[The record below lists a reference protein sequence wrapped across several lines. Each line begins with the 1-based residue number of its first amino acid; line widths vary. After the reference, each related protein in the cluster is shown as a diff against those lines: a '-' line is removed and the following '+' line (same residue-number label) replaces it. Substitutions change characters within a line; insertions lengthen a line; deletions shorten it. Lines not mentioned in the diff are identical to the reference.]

1 MLRKINSK
9 VDIRLSIVR
18 SDLCQICEELLGS
31 LSRLLMFG
39 RGEEDGGDHHLQV
52 QLGDEE
58 GEEVEG
64 GGPVVL
70 ALVVQERLDSLDQ
83 LGALLQRL
91 EADVV
96 QHLGDAVEGGETEL
110 VGLLHLQTGGE
121 QAGDDAG
128 EICLN
133 SGHVVV
139 RHSLQSVYTDQLD
152 LPSNNKEYRIVTQV
166 TES

>member
-1 MLRKINSK
+1 MI
-9 VDIRLSIVR
+9 
-18 SDLCQICEELLGS
+18 
-31 LSRLLMFG
+31 SR
-39 RGEEDGGDHHLQV
+39 RQEDGRDHDLQV
-52 QLGDEE
+52 NLRGEE

-64 GGPVVL
+64 GRPVVL
-70 ALVVQERLDSLDQ
+70 ALVMEVGLHCLHQ
-83 LGALLQRL
+83 LSALLERV
-91 EADVV
+91 EAEVL

>member
-1 MLRKINSK
+1 M
-9 VDIRLSIVR
+9 
-18 SDLCQICEELLGS
+18 
-31 LSRLLMFG
+31 
-39 RGEEDGGDHHLQV
+39 
-52 QLGDEE
+52 
-58 GEEVEG
+58 
-64 GGPVVL
+64 VL
-70 ALVVQERLDSLDQ
+70 ALIMEKCLDCRHQ
-83 LGALLQRL
+83 LGALLQGL

-121 QAGDDAG
+121 EAGDDAG

>member
-1 MLRKINSK
+1 MI
-9 VDIRLSIVR
+9 
-18 SDLCQICEELLGS
+18 
-31 LSRLLMFG
+31 SR
-39 RGEEDGGDHHLQV
+39 RQEDGRDHDLQV
-52 QLGDEE
+52 NLRGEE

-64 GGPVVL
+64 GRPVVL
-70 ALVVQERLDSLDQ
+70 ALVMEVGLHCLHQ
-83 LGALLQRL
+83 LSALLERV
-91 EADVV
+91 EAEVL

-152 LPSNNKEYRIVTQV
+152 LPSNNKE
-166 TES
+166 